1 MNKNES
7 VKPTDNDLTQKQNN
21 SINNILDSNTIK
33 RFLGIKYCQNK
44 MIIPVIVDRTDF
56 EYLDKNFVVD
66 PELVDERKKIQLIF
80 DDMISDYMES
90 MDKEHERNHIEINLN
105 KRTINKLNGIMFNYE
120 KKYRK
125 YTSPDDYINNPLSI
139 SEYLSYLIEKEF
151 QSDRESNVESLKQ
164 IRKINRKV
172 IQHE

>member
-1 MNKNES
+1 M
-7 VKPTDNDLTQKQNN
+7 
-21 SINNILDSNTIK
+21 
-33 RFLGIKYCQNK
+33 
-44 MIIPVIVDRTDF
+44 
-56 EYLDKNFVVD
+56 DKNFVVD

-151 QSDRESNVESLKQ
+151 QSDRKSNVESLNQ

>member
-7 VKPTDNDLTQKQNN
+7 VKPIDKDLTQKQNN
-21 SINNILDSNTIK
+21 SINNILDGNTIK
-33 RFLGIKYCQNK
+33 RLLRIHYWQNK
-44 MIIPVIVDRTDF
+44 MIIPVIVDKSDF

-90 MDKEHERNHIEINLN
+90 MDKEHERNHIELNLN

-120 KKYRK
+120 KNIRK

-139 SEYLSYLIEKEF
+139 SEYLSYLIDKEF
-151 QSDRESNVESLKQ
+151 QSDRKSNVESLNQ
-164 IRKINRKV
+164 IRKINRMV